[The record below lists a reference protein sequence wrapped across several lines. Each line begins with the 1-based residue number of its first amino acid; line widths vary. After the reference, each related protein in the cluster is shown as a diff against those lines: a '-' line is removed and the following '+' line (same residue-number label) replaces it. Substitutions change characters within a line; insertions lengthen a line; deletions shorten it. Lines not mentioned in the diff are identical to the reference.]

1 MKISRTN
8 QVLAVLLVVVF
19 GATLAIGVDHEDM
32 NYEFLPDM
40 KYSPAKSAYEDSKV
54 LPDARVLQPP
64 VAGTI
69 ARGEM
74 PLHLQPGEAG
84 FLRLGQAGNELLNPY
99 LRGEG
104 ALAAST
110 ERGAEVFRTFCVCC
124 HGPGGAGDGPVP
136 KRGYPPPSVP
146 LTAGNSIKWQDG
158 QIFHV
163 LALGKG
169 SMPNF
174 AAQLP
179 PNRRWDVINYIRSLQ
194 KAAAQSTAAEAAA
207 SAEKSETTDAAK
219 K

>member
-8 QVLAVLLVVVF
+8 QVLAALLVVVSA
-19 GATLAIGVDHEDM
+19 ATLAIGVDHEDM

-40 KYSPAKSAYEDSKV
+40 KYSPAAGTYDESTV
-54 LPDARVLQPP
+54 LPHGRVLQAP
-64 VAGTI
+64 VADKHGVTITI
-69 ARGEM
+69 ARGEL
-74 PLHLQPGEAG
+74 PLHLQPGETG

-136 KRGYPPPSVP
+136 LRGYPPPSVP

-163 LALGKG
+163 LTLGKG

-179 PNRRWDVINYIRSLQ
+179 PKRRWDVINYIRSLQ
-194 KAAAQSTAAEAAA
+194 KAAA
-207 SAEKSETTDAAK
+207 EKSETKDDAK
-219 K
+219 N